1 MRSTTW
7 IDSVGCT
14 LLRLSLA
21 VIFLWFGLLKLADLC
36 PLAGFVCRS
45 MPLLPPSLF
54 LVLLGCWEAT
64 IGACLLSR
72 RLVPV
77 ALVMLLCHLP
87 ATALPLVLLPEECFT
102 RFPYGLTLEGQ
113 YIMKNLIL
121 VSAVL
126 VLIARQVE
134 PKPPTP
140 VSDS

>member
-1 MRSTTW
+1 MRCTTW
-7 IDSVGCT
+7 IDRAGCT

-45 MPLLPPSLF
+45 MPLLPPSLL
-54 LVLLGCWEAT
+54 LVLLGCWEAA
-64 IGACLLSR
+64 IGVCLLIR

-87 ATALPLVLLPEECFT
+87 ATALPFVLLPEECFT
-102 RFPYGLTLEGQ
+102 HFPHGLTLEGQ
-113 YIMKNLIL
+113 YIVKNLIL
-121 VSAVL
+121 ASAVL

-134 PKPPTP
+134 PKPATA